1 LAKASIVLNGK
12 EQEVMAEEPG
22 GEERRATTVTL
33 IRRAVSRPYLFMAA
47 ILLVVG
53 AIWFI
58 RLAVEEFLL
67 IDRVVNV
74 YTNEAAVQM
83 DTFAIRPPV
92 TAQVLEVPVR
102 EGDAVEK
109 GQVLFRFVPDDFR
122 AELQEASAVA
132 EAISQELQEMR
143 QELPLSIERAE
154 GEVARAQAL
163 METKQQEYRRTQ
175 VFFSVKQHQTE
186 QMQREHQATIEAAQA
201 RLREQ
206 ETASREAQKNLER
219 IRQLFNDGI
228 ESQDRLDAAEM
239 AAERQQ
245 SRLEAAREQLREAK
259 EHLPE
264 ETPQMLRVHNQD
276 VQRLKSEVKEQQTVL
291 ELARNNL
298 RQTEQLGNQRI
309 KVLEAKYKEALAR
322 VETYQLKLDKTT
334 VYSPADGIVAMR
346 AIEPGEMV
354 EGDPSNPPVMIINNP
369 RQRWIT
375 AHVWESDISRVR
387 LGNTVDIWVD
397 ALRTSALG
405 RGKPLHGRVFRI
417 NPTTSSE
424 IAGLPPERFFTRRER
439 KIPVGV
445 SIEGDV
451 PLLRAGMLAEVLIY
465 PRQGVE
471 AEER

>member
-1 LAKASIVLNGK
+1 
-12 EQEVMAEEPG
+12 MAEEPG

-109 GQVLFRFVPDDFR
+109 GQVLFRLVPDDFR

-163 METKQQEYRRTQ
+163 VETKQQEYRRTQ
-175 VFFSVKQHQTE
+175 VFFSAKQHQTE
-186 QMQREHQATIEAAQA
+186 QMQRENQATIEAAQA

-206 ETASREAQKNLER
+206 ETASRETQKNLER

-259 EHLPE
+259 AHLPG

-276 VQRLKSEVKEQQTVL
+276 VQRLQSEVKEQQTVL

>member
-1 LAKASIVLNGK
+1 
-12 EQEVMAEEPG
+12 MAEEPG

-92 TAQVLEVPVR
+92 TAQVLDVPVR

-109 GQVLFRFVPDDFR
+109 GQVLFHLVPDDFR

-143 QELPLSIERAE
+143 QELPLSIERAK
-154 GEVARAQAL
+154 GEVSRAQAL
-163 METKQQEYRRTQ
+163 VETKQQEHRRTQ

-228 ESQDRLDAAEM
+228 ESQDRLDAAEI

-259 EHLPE
+259 EHLPG
-264 ETPQMLRVHNQD
+264 ETPQMLRVHHQD

-298 RQTEQLGNQRI
+298 RQTEQLGNQRL

-334 VYSPADGIVAMR
+334 VYSPAEGIVAMR

-397 ALRTSALG
+397 ALRTNTLG
-405 RGKPLHGRVFRI
+405 RGKPLQGRVFRI

-439 KIPVGV
+439 TVPVGV

>member
-1 LAKASIVLNGK
+1 
-12 EQEVMAEEPG
+12 
-22 GEERRATTVTL
+22 
-33 IRRAVSRPYLFMAA
+33 MAA

-109 GQVLFRFVPDDFR
+109 GQVLFRLVPDDFR

-163 METKQQEYRRTQ
+163 VETKQQEYRRTQ
-175 VFFSVKQHQTE
+175 VFFSAKQHQTE
-186 QMQREHQATIEAAQA
+186 QMQRENQATIEAAQA

-206 ETASREAQKNLER
+206 ETASRETQKNLER

-259 EHLPE
+259 AHLPG

-276 VQRLKSEVKEQQTVL
+276 VQRLQSEVKEQQTVL

-309 KVLEAKYKEALAR
+309 KVLEAKYKEVLAR